1 MELGL
6 EQSHRAICSYTES
19 LWWEHVVLTIN
30 QSPLAAA
37 PASSFP
43 GTQNHSLG
51 TKKQPPY
58 FPFLGFFSTHFGYP
72 STWNPPKKLQPEDIE
87 VGFVRSF
94 CSHGHHT

>member
-58 FPFLGFFSTHFGYP
+58 FPFLGCFFHSLSIPQHLESTQ
-72 STWNPPKKLQPEDIE
+72 KIAA
-87 VGFVRSF
+87 
-94 CSHGHHT
+94 